1 MDSITY
7 NHETVVARRNS
18 MLIVGVYLLRIQILV
33 VGGYPA
39 PTQWVCRLGGPGAG
53 SILLEQH
60 YLVFDIPITYWKV
73 AWSRFY
79 YPSPVNCCWSMRDA
93 ANNWIRLLQHWVI
106 QNSCDFLALESLAS
120 RRTRPTKIFQ
130 LRLFYSKTYTS
141 LIRNSSSIQTF
152 SLILERCRFDK
163 VISEFRFC
171 TFYMRSL
178 LKSDFESY
186 DS

>member
-1 MDSITY
+1 MGLDRRSNQGAVI
-7 NHETVVARRNS
+7 ETNIELQSSV
-18 MLIVGVYLLRIQILV
+18 
-33 VGGYPA
+33 PT
-39 PTQWVCRLGGPGAG
+39 PTQFLRCRASEALRKTLG
-53 SILLEQH
+53 
-60 YLVFDIPITYWKV
+60 
-73 AWSRFY
+73 
-79 YPSPVNCCWSMRDA
+79 
-93 ANNWIRLLQHWVI
+93 NWIV
-106 QNSCDFLALESLAS
+106 QNSCETLALESSAS

-130 LRLFYSKTYTS
+130 LRLFHSKTYTS

-171 TFYMRSL
+171 TFYMRSP